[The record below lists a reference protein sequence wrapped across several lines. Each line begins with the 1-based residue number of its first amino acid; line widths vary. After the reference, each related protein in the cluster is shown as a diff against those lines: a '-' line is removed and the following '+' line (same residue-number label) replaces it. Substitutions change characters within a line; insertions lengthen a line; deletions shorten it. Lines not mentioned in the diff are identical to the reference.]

1 MRRLIAG
8 GALLAA
14 AAGAWWIVRAD
25 HPDAERAPDPMSMR
39 VSQATI
45 VLRHRGVKQ
54 AEIAADRV
62 EVSADRRTT
71 TFVGGART
79 VFFNGTAPAVTATGG
94 RIVLDRATQSVR
106 VEGGLRI
113 TTARGETLTAQAASW
128 DRESGVI
135 ELVGYVTGA
144 ASPPPS
150 PGPGG
155 VTAGMGRLRADRIR
169 HETRTQVTVASG
181 NVVLLVGDAE
191 IRADNLKIDAAAQ
204 VAIATGNVT
213 VRQRDARL
221 AAPALRYE
229 FRTETAEA
237 SGGAVLEQ
245 QAATIRAPQMR
256 FELRDEVTTA
266 AGGVEVRQAESVL
279 TAPSLRYEARSGDLT
294 AEGGVSLAQPGSRLT
309 GRRLLANLPARR
321 ADVRGDAVLVRE
333 PGPPPSPSDRAAAAL
348 AREETTVTAGR
359 IVFRWDVTEAEA
371 EDRVVVKQ
379 RDKTAWA
386 DRMTYSEPSNRL
398 IMTGRVVLEQLS
410 GEWLVREGLA
420 APPRDERDR
429 AALASVTR
437 LTSTRLTMTLRERDI
452 VAEGPLTVTQKD
464 RSASGDHGTYTAAT
478 RLLVVTGNVRLQEAN
493 GQRLRADRVVISLV
507 DETFEA
513 EGNVQ
518 TEFVIRPSP
527 AGRSTPAIRPSPTP
541 RP

>member
-1 MRRLIAG
+1 MRRLMAG

-25 HPDAERAPDPMSMR
+25 RPDAERAPEPMSMR

-94 RIVLDRATQSVR
+94 RVVLDRAAQSVR

-135 ELVGYVTGA
+135 ELVGHVTGA
-144 ASPPPS
+144 APPP
-150 PGPGG
+150 PGPAG
-155 VTAGMGRLRADRIR
+155 VAAGMGRLRADRIR

-191 IRADNLKIDAAAQ
+191 IRADSLRMDPAAQ

-213 VRQRDARL
+213 VRQRDVRL

-237 SGGAVLEQ
+237 SGGVVLEQ

-266 AGGVEVRQAESVL
+266 VGGVEVRQAESVL

-294 AEGGVSLAQPGSRLT
+294 AEGGVSLAQPGNRLT
-309 GRRLLANLPARR
+309 GRRLLANLPAKR
-321 ADVRGDAVLVRE
+321 ADVQGDAVLVRE

-410 GEWLVREGLA
+410 GEWLVREGLV

-429 AALASVTR
+429 AALASVMR

-478 RLLVVTGNVRLQEAN
+478 RLLVVTGNVRMQEAD

-518 TEFVIRPSP
+518 TEFVVRPSP
-527 AGRSTPAIRPSPTP
+527 AGRSTPTARPSPTP